1 LNKLNLKHNIFYWSP
16 FLVSIATPKAVV
28 NSAKA
33 LKAYGENY
41 ECSIINFFGEFN
53 SFQEDLKSKNIN
65 LINFFNKK
73 LIKFLPKHGKIQ
85 SRFSFILIFV
95 LSFLPLKK
103 LITNHK
109 PDYLIVQ
116 LITSLPMIL
125 ILLFKFRTKF
135 ILRIS
140 GLPRVGFFRKLL
152 WKIALKKFYL
162 VTCPT
167 KATFDYIKSLKI
179 IEDDKIKLLYDPVI
193 GVNRINLEKK
203 KKEITDINNYYLA
216 AGRLTK
222 QKNFLFL
229 CKAFHKIVLKYP
241 KLKLVIA
248 GEGEDRNL
256 ILAYIKKN
264 ELKKNIFL
272 VGYVDNIYPLMVKAE
287 AFILSSLW
295 EDPGFVLIEAAFCR
309 TLVFSS
315 NCNTGPKEII
325 QDNVNGILFE
335 SNNLENFINKFDLLI
350 SKKNKK
356 SLLLKNLINSKK
368 FTQFSHYKNLKEML

>member
-16 FLVSIATPKAVV
+16 YLVSIATPKAVV

-33 LKAYGENY
+33 LKTYGEKY

-73 LIKFLPKHGKIQ
+73 LIKFLPKEGRLQ
-85 SRFSFILIFV
+85 SRFSFALIFV
-95 LSFLPLKK
+95 LSFLPLKR
-103 LITNHK
+103 LITNQK

-140 GLPRVGFFRKLL
+140 GLPKVGFFRKLL

-179 IEDDKIKLLYDPVI
+179 IEDDKIKLLYDPII

-203 KKEITDINNYYLA
+203 KREITDINNYYLA

-229 CKAFHKIVLKYP
+229 CKAFHKVVLKYP
-241 KLKLVIA
+241 RLKLVIA

-256 ILAYIKKN
+256 ILAYIEKN
-264 ELKKNIFL
+264 KLKKNIFL
-272 VGYVDNIYPLMVKAE
+272 VGYVDNIFPLMVKAE

-335 SNNLENFINKFDLLI
+335 SNNLDNFINKFDLLI

-368 FTQFSHYKNLKEML
+368 FTQFSHYQNLKEML